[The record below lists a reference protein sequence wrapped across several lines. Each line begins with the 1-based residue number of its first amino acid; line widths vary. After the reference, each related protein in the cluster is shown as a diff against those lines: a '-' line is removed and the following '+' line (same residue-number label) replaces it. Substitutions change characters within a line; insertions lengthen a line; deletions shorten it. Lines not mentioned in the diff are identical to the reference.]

1 MTNDDATDIAIPS
14 NNKKREPA
22 SDEYT
27 KQIVET
33 LQSGVEAL
41 KDELGYIP
49 YSEVSIEDLYKDTSD
64 GKEKCEV
71 KVKCSLCE
79 SVYILD
85 EESFVECG
93 VVDKPDGSNLSI
105 PGCPECAKSIN
116 ESVDPNRYNRPL
128 NALLMEILR
137 KTAKKYFGFDIVLIK
152 SNIYASPLD
161 IIRFKIANNLDTRI
175 EIPAYV
181 LIDLNN
187 SDGFNILGR
196 KLTRE
201 DFLVDLI
208 MGDDVQKVNLL
219 EYLRVEYLTE
229 ATSKLNFD
237 ESNDEMEEKSVEST
251 ENYEVENT
259 TESDAEVETEE
270 STDDDITADD
280 EIVEGDTYH
289 DEDDT
294 NEDIEDDEND
304 AIDVV
309 ENELSEDELFNKKQ
323 EKIDDDS
330 DIDVKNEISDEM
342 VDDDDLME
350 TNNDDFD
357 LDSDIDVEE
366 DEISDEMVDDD
377 DLMETNNDD
386 FDLDSDI
393 DVEEDEISDEDL
405 DKIEEI
411 KNKKKN
417 SNFIIEMENGEKVI
431 NLDDDDGEDEK
442 TQPPFSVSFAR
453 NNRSNEEE
461 PIVEESVADADQ
473 AVTDSKIGD
482 KEIEEEYID
491 LDSVEPVK
499 KTQHN
504 KSKSVLDDEDV
515 TSRANHVDEV
525 GKLIGQQLSEEKK
538 WYKNDF
544 VFEDTETKSSLNEF
558 VDEEDLLQTFKDSVF
573 GAVISEVYKRTKI
586 QAYVKIDEETFDI
599 PMVDFDSGVR
609 VICIDC
615 EEESQLK
622 INIGDLIKN
631 IPFQGSTQIKQ
642 EDLKKIYLYSDSLTS
657 RKRIKA
663 AILSLIKIINIEKFD
678 PARIINLSGNY
689 ALFYCDNLSIIKEFE
704 ESNGSFPSGKPLNNQ
719 VALIAMRN
727 TIGNKEQFTSKDIM
741 NYLNKNY
748 KVDLKSFNLYMVA
761 SARYIA
767 RPVHEAM
774 TVEYTITDYTELAP
788 TVLKDG
794 FTHIIGA
801 IIKEHKANATVRDP
815 RNNGMDFSTYKYKFI
830 FEFDL
835 TTLPSPSLEIW
846 YDEQGFIP
854 LNSPY
859 GADTCYIRKCEM
871 RQTPSDGWRVDER
884 LFLPIPLS
892 KRFKGEIERSGLNVA
907 IESNRIR
914 FIDRQGYFKIYQPK
928 VRKFVL
934 NPIKCMEIAFDK
946 SNMLMSKID
955 LGKFFAGGG
964 VYEGGYDNIL
974 MQKFFM
980 SSMNGSNVDS
990 NTKSMMNMLMMSKI
1004 MK

>member
-366 DEISDEMVDDD
+366 DEISDE
-377 DLMETNNDD
+377 
-386 FDLDSDI
+386 
-393 DVEEDEISDEDL
+393 
-405 DKIEEI
+405 
-411 KNKKKN
+411 
-417 SNFIIEMENGEKVI
+417 
-431 NLDDDDGEDEK
+431 
-442 TQPPFSVSFAR
+442 
-453 NNRSNEEE
+453 
-461 PIVEESVADADQ
+461 
-473 AVTDSKIGD
+473 
-482 KEIEEEYID
+482 
-491 LDSVEPVK
+491 
-499 KTQHN
+499 
-504 KSKSVLDDEDV
+504 
-515 TSRANHVDEV
+515 
-525 GKLIGQQLSEEKK
+525 
-538 WYKNDF
+538 
-544 VFEDTETKSSLNEF
+544 
-558 VDEEDLLQTFKDSVF
+558 
-573 GAVISEVYKRTKI
+573 
-586 QAYVKIDEETFDI
+586 
-599 PMVDFDSGVR
+599 
-609 VICIDC
+609 
-615 EEESQLK
+615 
-622 INIGDLIKN
+622 
-631 IPFQGSTQIKQ
+631 
-642 EDLKKIYLYSDSLTS
+642 
-657 RKRIKA
+657 
-663 AILSLIKIINIEKFD
+663 
-678 PARIINLSGNY
+678 
-689 ALFYCDNLSIIKEFE
+689 
-704 ESNGSFPSGKPLNNQ
+704 
-719 VALIAMRN
+719 
-727 TIGNKEQFTSKDIM
+727 
-741 NYLNKNY
+741 
-748 KVDLKSFNLYMVA
+748 
-761 SARYIA
+761 
-767 RPVHEAM
+767 
-774 TVEYTITDYTELAP
+774 
-788 TVLKDG
+788 
-794 FTHIIGA
+794 
-801 IIKEHKANATVRDP
+801 
-815 RNNGMDFSTYKYKFI
+815 
-830 FEFDL
+830 
-835 TTLPSPSLEIW
+835 
-846 YDEQGFIP
+846 
-854 LNSPY
+854 
-859 GADTCYIRKCEM
+859 
-871 RQTPSDGWRVDER
+871 
-884 LFLPIPLS
+884 
-892 KRFKGEIERSGLNVA
+892 
-907 IESNRIR
+907 
-914 FIDRQGYFKIYQPK
+914 
-928 VRKFVL
+928 
-934 NPIKCMEIAFDK
+934 
-946 SNMLMSKID
+946 
-955 LGKFFAGGG
+955 
-964 VYEGGYDNIL
+964 
-974 MQKFFM
+974 
-980 SSMNGSNVDS
+980 
-990 NTKSMMNMLMMSKI
+990 
-1004 MK
+1004 